1 MESTDEAGELEET
14 IEDKK
19 TYGKS
24 DDGLNWKE
32 LGQETKNVFKFN
44 PENRSGGMIVKAS
57 LIIFAT
63 SLAPS
68 LFDMGSDA
76 FSVHNF
82 IHGTTYTKYVSDLD
96 HPSVNSSDCVH
107 VGSYLKWNGNSSTVV
122 YEEFECFEQDPIWG
136 QMSLVFMF
144 LPGIFGAIVWKGAY
158 RGVLLAFFTSPIF
171 PFVALIVKTM
181 GLLNPGKNWKLLA
194 KRLTTAEALGESRCQ
209 FFLQLFIVFTRADRA
224 PSSVQ
229 LVTLASSLVMLIVS
243 SINETRRVQK
253 TVELEDDIQR
263 AGDVLPAILTA
274 NLVSIGC
281 LPLLVTLLRYWVL
294 LPLGLFLL
302 AFTTILLTCYMM
314 TKYKDMMDDPTKGRV
329 TVGRIEINE
338 YEVVM
343 QFLFK
348 IFWLIGIL
356 LLTCLTITANLHP
369 SLKLPG
375 LFWQVSIFLFL
386 KI

>member
-158 RGVLLAFFTSPIF
+158 RGVLLAFLTSPIF
-171 PFVALIVKTM
+171 PLVALIVKTIE
-181 GLLNPGKNWKLLA
+181 LLNPGKNWKLLA
-194 KRLTTAEALGESRCQ
+194 KRLSTAEAMGESRCQ
-209 FFLQLFIVFTRADRA
+209 FFLQLFIVFTKADRA
-224 PSSVQ
+224 PSPVQ
-229 LVTLASSLVMLIVS
+229 IVTLASSMIMIIVS

-253 TVELEDDIQR
+253 SVELE
-263 AGDVLPAILTA
+263 GDVLPAILTA
-274 NLVSIGC
+274 DIVEIGC
-281 LPLLVTLLRYWVL
+281 LPLLATLLRYWAL

-302 AFTTILLTCYMM
+302 AFTSVIFTCYMM
-314 TKYKDMMDDPTKGRV
+314 PKYKDMMDDPTKGRV

-356 LLTCLTITANLHP
+356 LLICLTITANLYP

-375 LFWQVSIFLFL
+375 LFWQVSET
-386 KI
+386 

>member
-96 HPSVNSSDCVH
+96 HPH

-194 KRLTTAEALGESRCQ
+194 KRLSTAEAMGESRCQ
-209 FFLQLFIVFTRADRA
+209 FFLQLFIVFTKADRA

-229 LVTLASSLVMLIVS
+229 IVTLASSVIMLVVS
-243 SINETRRVQK
+243 NINETRRVQK

-274 NLVSIGC
+274 NIVSIGC

-356 LLTCLTITANLHP
+356 LLICLTITANLYP

-375 LFWQVSIFLFL
+375 LFWQVSET
-386 KI
+386 